1 MSERNWMLCVLILP
15 DVILDRVDD
24 DLFQMLHYPVALDI
38 FVDN

>member
-1 MSERNWMLCVLILP
+1 MWVCVYVWTILP

-24 DLFQMLHYPVALDI
+24 DLFQMVHYPVALDI